1 MKQLIYDFY
10 DLEIDVIIKLSNDV
24 YKLKTKQGEY
34 VLKYLEIT
42 ENIDALYSRLFLLN
56 ISSFAIPLVNKNG
69 DYLTS
74 YNNRYF
80 QISLFYNDE
89 TISAKDLRLKFYLN
103 ELALLHNKSQ
113 YYMRV
118 NEGFFE
124 ETYDYINDVLD
135 KAKKDLDEVLFSI
148 EALDYKSPSN
158 WLLLMN
164 NQLFYK
170 AIDEAKTHL
179 DKFQELSK
187 DIKQLRV
194 SLIYQNFDYSHIILK
209 SNKIIGTNKISIAP
223 PIYDIKYLFDYSF
236 IGSIDLTGFL
246 KNYLDKF
253 KLLEYE
259 KEWLLG
265 LLFIPSFNFKALEGY
280 KELDAIVAITRSI
293 QHFRNAFELSK
304 LLTQDE

>member
-1 MKQLIYDFY
+1 MKQTIL
-10 DLEIDVIIKLSNDV
+10 DLYNLDIDIIIKLSNDV

-34 VLKYLEIT
+34 VLKYLKND
-42 ENIDALYSRLFLLN
+42 ENIDSLYSRLSVLN
-56 ISSFAIPLVNKNG
+56 ISSFCIPLVNKNG
-69 DYLTS
+69 LYLSTFKDKI
-74 YNNRYF
+74 F
-80 QISLFYNDE
+80 QVSLYYNDE
-89 TISAKDLRLKFYLN
+89 TISAKDLRIKFYLN
-103 ELALLHNKSQ
+103 ELSLLHNKSQ

-118 NEGFFE
+118 NDGFFK
-124 ETYDYINDVLD
+124 ETYDYIYEVLD
-135 KAKKDLDEVLFSI
+135 KAKNELDEVLFSI

-170 AIDEAKTHL
+170 AINEAKSHL
-179 DKFQELSK
+179 DKFQELTSEL
-187 DIKQLRV
+187 KQLRV
-194 SLIYQNFDYSHIILK
+194 SLVYQNFDYSHIILK
-209 SNKIIGTNKISIAP
+209 SSKIIGTNKMCIAP
-223 PIYDIKYLFDYSF
+223 PIYDLKYLFDYSF
-236 IGSIDLTGFL
+236 IGAIDLTGFI
-246 KNYLDKF
+246 KNYLNKF
-253 KLLEYE
+253 SLLEYE

>member
-1 MKQLIYDFY
+1 MKQIIL
-10 DLEIDVIIKLSNDV
+10 DLYNLDVDIIIKLSNDV
-24 YKLKTKQGEY
+24 YKLKTKQGEF
-34 VLKYLEIT
+34 VLKYLNND
-42 ENIDALYSRLFLLN
+42 ENIDALYSRLSVLN
-56 ISSFAIPLVNKNG
+56 ISSFCIPLVNKNG
-69 DYLTS
+69 LYLSS
-74 YNNRYF
+74 YKDKIF

-103 ELALLHNKSQ
+103 ELSLLHNKSQ

-118 NEGFFE
+118 NDGFFK
-124 ETYDYINDVLD
+124 ETYDYIYQVLD
-135 KAKKDLDEVLFSI
+135 KAKNELDEVLFSI

-170 AIDEAKTHL
+170 AIDEAKSHL
-179 DKFQELSK
+179 DKFQELTS
-187 DIKQLRV
+187 DLKQLRV
-194 SLIYQNFDYSHIILK
+194 SLVYQNFDYSHIILK
-209 SNKIIGTNKISIAP
+209 SNKIIGTNKICIAP
-223 PIYDIKYLFDYSF
+223 PIYDLKYLFDYSF
-236 IGSIDLTGFL
+236 IGAIDLTGFV

-253 KLLEYE
+253 SLLEYE

>member
-1 MKQLIYDFY
+1 
-10 DLEIDVIIKLSNDV
+10 
-24 YKLKTKQGEY
+24 
-34 VLKYLEIT
+34 
-42 ENIDALYSRLFLLN
+42 
-56 ISSFAIPLVNKNG
+56 
-69 DYLTS
+69 
-74 YNNRYF
+74 
-80 QISLFYNDE
+80 
-89 TISAKDLRLKFYLN
+89 
-103 ELALLHNKSQ
+103 
-113 YYMRV
+113 MRV